1 MGGKVAK
8 NINAHPTFCA
18 ASSDET
24 DRLKYLFDLKDF
36 GETKEKR
43 FDYFDDLLNENED
56 LLAVFHELNIVWPSS
71 FENFENEKFLENLTA
86 DQATAILKALN
97 I

>member
-1 MGGKVAK
+1 MTFVVNYNNKLSSSEIKMGGKVAK

-43 FDYFDDLLNENED
+43 FDYVDDLLNDNE
-56 LLAVFHELNIVWPSS
+56 EL
-71 FENFENEKFLENLTA
+71 
-86 DQATAILKALN
+86 
-97 I
+97 